1 MENITRLTSFSSFII
16 TFCRFLRSHE
26 FIIGPLEEKE
36 AFRAISFLSLNSKE
50 ILRSTL
56 KSTLVKNHK
65 QYLNFDNLFKV
76 FWEKYVE
83 GIDSKQKER
92 PDLQKNNK
100 NNATSLESLKNWL
113 YKGKSDENIN
123 IASYSYSQVKNGKP
137 VKNIT
142 EDDLPE
148 LRKLIKVYVDKLAQS
163 HNRRKVISTRG
174 RRLAIRNIIRAGLRN
189 GGEILRLYYRI
200 PKKKEP
206 KLFLICDVSRSMDI
220 YSIFLLKFVYA
231 FQHTFRQV
239 EAFLFSAEL
248 IRVSKYLQESTIDA
262 AISKITEHFAGWSG
276 GTRIGECLDQFIT
289 NFARKID
296 KTSLVMILSDG
307 IDQGDS
313 DLIGKAIKK
322 MHRKS
327 GRIIWFNPLAG
338 NPGYKPETRAMKAVL
353 PYIDELTPLHDI
365 ESFRSIITIKS

>member
-36 AFRAISFLSLNSKE
+36 AFNAISFLSLNSKHL
-50 ILRSTL
+50 LRSTL

-113 YKGKSDENIN
+113 YKGKSNENIN

-137 VKNIT
+137 VNNIT

-163 HNRRKVISTRG
+163 HNRRKVFSTRG

-220 YSIFLLKFVYA
+220 YSLFLLKFVYA

-248 IRVSKYLQESTIDA
+248 IRVSRYLQESTIDA
-262 AISKITEHFAGWSG
+262 AIAKITEHFAGWSG

-289 NFARKID
+289 DFARKID

-365 ESFRSIITIKS
+365 ESFRSITTIKS